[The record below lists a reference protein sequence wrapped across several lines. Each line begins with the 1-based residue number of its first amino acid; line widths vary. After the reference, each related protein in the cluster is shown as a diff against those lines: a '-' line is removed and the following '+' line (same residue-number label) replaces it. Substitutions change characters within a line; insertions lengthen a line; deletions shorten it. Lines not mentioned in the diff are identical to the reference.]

1 MSGKSLA
8 ARSRSRRKSPSGRPA
23 AAVADP
29 SLGTGLTGE
38 NVAVLAAWGI
48 AGLIVAAR
56 GFRWEPQ
63 AHRG

>member
-8 ARSRSRRKSPSGRPA
+8 ARSRSRRKSPSGQARGGGG
-23 AAVADP
+23 DP